1 MGEATAEYRKA
12 IELDPG
18 NSAAHYNLGRVFQ
31 ETNLLDEAT
40 AEYRKAIDFDPKN
53 AVAHYDLGLAL
64 HRTNQLDEAI
74 AEYRKAIDVD
84 YMYTHAR
91 NNLGGALLAKNR
103 LDEAI
108 AEYRKA
114 IDVDPKY
121 AVTHANLGLALCH
134 KNQLDEAIAECR
146 KAIELDPK
154 YPAPHNTLGVALY
167 RNNQFDEAIPEFRRA
182 IDLDPKSA
190 EAHDN
195 LGNALL
201 ATNQLEKAI
210 GEYRK
215 AVELDPKLMSA
226 QRVVNA
232 ERLVGLEAKLVDV
245 LAGKATVTD
254 NGERLG
260 LLEVCRLQRRHVAAA
275 RLYADAFTAEEKL
288 AEDLKAGHRYNAG
301 CFAVLAAAGQGI
313 GADKLDAKEETRLRG
328 QALAWLRADLEQ
340 WSKRVE
346 GGRPEDRRAARAA
359 LEHWQCDT
367 DLAGVR
373 EADALKKL
381 SAQEQESW
389 RKLWADVAEVLTKTG
404 NAK

>member
-1 MGEATAEYRKA
+1 M
-12 IELDPG
+12 
-18 NSAAHYNLGRVFQ
+18 
-31 ETNLLDEAT
+31 
-40 AEYRKAIDFDPKN
+40 
-53 AVAHYDLGLAL
+53 
-64 HRTNQLDEAI
+64 DEAI
-74 AEYRKAIDVD
+74 AEYRKAIDLD
-84 YMYTHAR
+84 HMYTHAH
-91 NNLGGALLAKNR
+91 NNLGSALQAKNR

-121 AVTHANLGLALCH
+121 AVTHTNLGLALRP
-134 KNQLDEAIAECR
+134 QEPVGRGDRRMPQGDRARSQVPRA
-146 KAIELDPK
+146 
-154 YPAPHNTLGVALY
+154 HNTLGVALY
-167 RNNQFDEAIPEFRRA
+167 RNNQFDEAIPEFRKA

-232 ERLVGLEAKLVDV
+232 ERLVGLEAKLADV
-245 LAGKATVTD
+245 LAGKATATD

-275 RLYADAFTAEEKL
+275 RLYADAFTAEAKL
-288 AEDLKAGHRYNAG
+288 ADDLKAGHRYNAG

-313 GADKLDAKEETRLRG
+313 GADKLDAKEETRLRE

-340 WSKRVE
+340 WSKRLE
-346 GGRPEDRRAARAA
+346 GGKPEDRQAVRAT
-359 LEHWQCDT
+359 LEHWQRDT

-373 EADALKKL
+373 DADAL
-381 SAQEQESW
+381 QE
-389 RKLWADVAEVLTKTG
+389 ADGPGARGVAETVG
-404 NAK
+404 RCGGSAEENRQREVIPRGYAAGRQ